1 MPQTKIA
8 IRQDVPLDKYTT
20 IGLGGRAKY
29 FATCRSVADLRDGLT
44 YARET
49 GLPVQVLGGGSN
61 ILFADHGFEGLV
73 LKIDL
78 RGLHLDAPGDGI
90 NVTVGAGEPWDP
102 FVQTCITRGLAGLE
116 CLSGIP
122 GSVGATP
129 IQNVGAYGQ
138 EVSDTVFSL
147 QALDRTSLEQVRFQG
162 TDCAFRYRY
171 SRFKDQD
178 RERYVI
184 TQVTYRL
191 QPQGRPEIRY
201 PELARQ
207 IQSQVDLK
215 TLPPGRP
222 ALEAVRKVVLALRRR
237 KSMLFDPND
246 PDARSV
252 GSFFLNPI
260 LTPDQL
266 RRLQARWAA
275 GGESSPIPAFEAAK
289 GIKVPAAWLVEQA
302 GFHKGYCHKGAGISS
317 KHALALVNRGGTT
330 RQLMALANAIQGA
343 VHDRFG
349 IHLEIEPVLVD

>member
-1 MPQTKIA
+1 MPQTKIV
-8 IRQDVPLDKYTT
+8 QDVSLAEYTT

-29 FATCRSVADLRDGLT
+29 FAICRTVADVRNGLT
-44 YARET
+44 YART
-49 GLPVQVLGGGSN
+49 AGLPVQVLGGGSN
-61 ILFADHGFEGLV
+61 ILFADHGFDGLV

-78 RGLHLDAPGDGI
+78 RGLRFSADGAGM
-90 NVTVGAGEPWDP
+90 NVTTGAGQPWDP
-102 FVQTCITRGLAGLE
+102 FVQACVTRGLTGLE

-138 EVSDTVFSL
+138 EISDTLLSL
-147 QALDRTSLEQVRFQG
+147 QALDRTNLEQVQLEG
-162 TDCAFRYRY
+162 ADCAFRYRY

-178 RERYVI
+178 RDRYVI

-191 QPQGRPEIRY
+191 RPQGRPEIRY

-207 IQSQVDLK
+207 VQSQVDLNA
-215 TLPPGRP
+215 LPPGRP
-222 ALEAVRKVVLALRRR
+222 ALEAIRTVVLALRRR
-237 KSMLFDPND
+237 KSMLFDPDD

-260 LTPDQL
+260 LTPEQL
-266 RRLQARWAA
+266 ERLQARWTSV
-275 GGESSPIPAFEAAK
+275 GGQSPIPTFEAQE

-302 GFHKGYCHKGAGISS
+302 GFHKGHCHDGAGISS
-317 KHALALVNRGGTT
+317 KHALALVNRDGTT
-330 RQLMALANAIQGA
+330 RQILALATAIRQA
-343 VHDRFG
+343 VHDKFG